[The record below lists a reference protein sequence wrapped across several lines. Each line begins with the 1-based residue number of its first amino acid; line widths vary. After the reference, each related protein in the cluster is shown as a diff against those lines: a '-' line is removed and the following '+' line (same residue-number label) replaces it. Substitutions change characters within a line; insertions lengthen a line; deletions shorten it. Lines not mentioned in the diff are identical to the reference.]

1 MDPRQALTVAAL
13 MLEFEAECTDQ
24 QQASGWVTLRYDLTQ
39 VDV

>member
-13 MLEFEAECTDQ
+13 MLEFEAERTDQ
-24 QQASGWVTLRYDLTQ
+24 QRAPGWVTLRYGLAQ